1 MKYAQLP
8 REITRTLPFYLA
20 MEEYVAINMNEDVFF
35 TWQVEPTVIFGRN
48 QLIETE
54 VDIEYCKKHNI
65 SFFRRKSGGGC
76 VYADTGNVMLSF
88 VVTSTAPVMDSIAKY
103 ATLTAGMCNIW
114 VCRQKLAVETI

>member
-48 QLIETE
+48 QLIET
-54 VDIEYCKKHNI
+54 
-65 SFFRRKSGGGC
+65 
-76 VYADTGNVMLSF
+76 
-88 VVTSTAPVMDSIAKY
+88 
-103 ATLTAGMCNIW
+103 
-114 VCRQKLAVETI
+114 